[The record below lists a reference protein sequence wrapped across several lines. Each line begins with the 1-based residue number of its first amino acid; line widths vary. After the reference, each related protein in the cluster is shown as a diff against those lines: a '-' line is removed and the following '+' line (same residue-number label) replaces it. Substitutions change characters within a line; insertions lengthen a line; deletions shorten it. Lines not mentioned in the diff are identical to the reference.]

1 MSWLKCIE
9 KNLICI
15 RRLDLEQEQFTVSH
29 GENDLTVRC
38 FAANHRVVMF
48 LIELQLLFQCDSH
61 VK

>member
-1 MSWLKCIE
+1 MAEVHREKFNLYSQTRSGAGTVYSKSW
-9 KNLICI
+9 
-15 RRLDLEQEQFTVSH
+15 
-29 GENDLTVRC
+29 ENDLTVCC

>member
-29 GENDLTVRC
+29 GENDLTVCC